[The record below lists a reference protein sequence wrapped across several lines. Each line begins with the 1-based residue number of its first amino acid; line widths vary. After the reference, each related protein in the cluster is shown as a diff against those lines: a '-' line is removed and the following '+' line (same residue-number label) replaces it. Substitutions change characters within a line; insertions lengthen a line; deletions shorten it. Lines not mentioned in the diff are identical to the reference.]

1 MKLTVSKPEERS
13 PCYTECQEKLYLP
26 PEVENTAN
34 NIDAPHEPTG
44 ESSTFSSRV
53 RLLSSLSLTSN
64 ADSIELP
71 HKLSSAIDNSL
82 TDPSSS
88 DDSFSNETIVWR
100 IGSWTQCQCDHTLQR
115 YVLKRLVRCIRHL
128 PDYADNQEIPDEFC
142 LRLSRS
148 PKPPQEEQCSPTSE
162 SFSADCSL
170 PVGKQK
176 SAIGQTSHSNTE
188 PTVSG
193 LSPSYLASSTLAP
206 TIAPSLPPP
215 ITSHPILS
223 TTQLPSLHTGP
234 PSTSPGI
241 FSSTSTSIST
251 YQTNPAS
258 LILNSKPISVTLSPL
273 LKLYS
278 SNQAELMPVQSS
290 IPASYWP
297 STSSSVA
304 VPSNVALPTS
314 ELPLASKSNHLF
326 REWSQWSEWSPCTVL
341 NGTCGDGVES
351 REAFCPTGGK
361 CQLELKP
368 LNQTRRCHKFCP
380 FHEWHYKEWS
390 PCSETC
396 GQGERS
402 RSGEC
407 RDWTNVTVS
416 DHFCDSKTKLP
427 TLTEACQVGD
437 CNLVWHTGH
446 WSEVAIDIDYSLRL
460 IITHP
465 FSAFSFFHPLLFFF
479 VLFRYLFFRSVSAIF
494 SLFAF
499 PAVLSILRRRHSRAI
514 CYLSSS
520 QSLWFYRP

>member
-1 MKLTVSKPEERS
+1 M
-13 PCYTECQEKLYLP
+13 
-26 PEVENTAN
+26 ENTAN
-34 NIDAPHEPTG
+34 NIDAPHESTG

-53 RLLSSLSLTSN
+53 RPLSSLSLTSN

-71 HKLSSAIDNSL
+71 DKLSPAIDNSL
-82 TDPSSS
+82 TDSSSS

-100 IGSWTQCQCDHTLQR
+100 IGSWTQCQCEHTLKR

-162 SFSADCSL
+162 SFSTDCSL

-176 SAIGQTSHSNTE
+176 SAIKQTSHSNTE
-188 PTVSG
+188 PTLSV
-193 LSPSYLASSTLAP
+193 SPSYLASLTLAP
-206 TIAPSLPPP
+206 TITPSLPSL

-223 TTQLPSLHTGP
+223 TTQRPSLHRQTGP
-234 PSTSPGI
+234 PSISLGI
-241 FSSTSTSIST
+241 FSSTYTST
-251 YQTNPAS
+251 YQTSPAS
-258 LILNSKPISVTLSPL
+258 LILNSKPISVSLSPL
-273 LKLYS
+273 
-278 SNQAELMPVQSS
+278 SNQAELMPVQRSS
-290 IPASYWP
+290 TASYWP

-314 ELPLASKSNHLF
+314 ELPLAYKSNHLF
-326 REWSQWSEWSPCTVL
+326 RQWNQWSEWSPCTVL
-341 NGTCGDGVES
+341 NGTCGDGIES
-351 REAFCPTGGK
+351 REALCPTGGK

-368 LNQTRRCHKFCP
+368 LNETRRCHKFCP

-396 GQGERS
+396 GQGERT

-407 RDWTNVTVS
+407 RDWTNITVS
-416 DHFCDSKTKLP
+416 DYFCDSKTKLP

-460 IITHP
+460 IITHLFPHFHFFIP
-465 FSAFSFFHPLLFFF
+465 FFSFSFYF
-479 VLFRYLFFRSVSAIF
+479 VTFFRSVSAIF

-499 PAVLSILRRRHSRAI
+499 PAVLSIVRRRHSRAI

-520 QSLWFYRP
+520 QSLWFYRH